1 MGLARQDAPLL
12 KRRLDGLLEL
22 YGPAYIDTDPI
33 GMVHAFEK
41 REDREVAAFFA
52 AALAFGRVASIRASL
67 SRIFE
72 RLGESPRDRLLRFE
86 SRKEKSLFRGLVH
99 RWASPTAL
107 AGLAGLLGNALRES
121 GSLEAFFMRDYRP
134 GAPTLQEALADFR
147 RRLFSPFAGKAKRKG
162 LDYLVPDP
170 DGNAACKRLHLFLRW
185 MIRPQDGVD
194 LGLWRGPRTSQLTIP
209 LDTHIARIGLLI
221 GLTDRRTPDRRMAE
235 EITDSLR
242 LLDPADP
249 VRYDF
254 AISRMGILGRCPSR
268 RDLRLCAGCPLQD
281 ACRHWRDFSPQKTAA
296 L

>member
-194 LGLWRGPRTSQLTIP
+194 LGLWRGPPAPANSPFPWTPTSP
-209 LDTHIARIGLLI
+209 GSASSS
-221 GLTDRRTPDRRMAE
+221 A
-235 EITDSLR
+235 
-242 LLDPADP
+242 
-249 VRYDF
+249 
-254 AISRMGILGRCPSR
+254 
-268 RDLRLCAGCPLQD
+268 
-281 ACRHWRDFSPQKTAA
+281 
-296 L
+296 